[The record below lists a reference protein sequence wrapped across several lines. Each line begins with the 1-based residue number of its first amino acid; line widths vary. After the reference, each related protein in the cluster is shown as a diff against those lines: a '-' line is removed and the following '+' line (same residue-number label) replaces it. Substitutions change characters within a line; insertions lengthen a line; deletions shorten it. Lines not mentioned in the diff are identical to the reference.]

1 MGTRFFFS
9 RRVPRPTETI
19 EGEITLMMRSLYTA
33 ASGMTGQQFNMDTI
47 ANNLANVN
55 TTGFKKSRADFQ
67 DLLYQSLR
75 FAGTPVTAGAQIPT
89 GIQIGH
95 GVRPVA
101 TQKIFSQGTFQQTDN
116 PLDLVIEGDG
126 FFQVLM
132 PDGTVAY
139 TRDGAFKQD
148 AEGRIVTSDGF
159 FLEPEIVIPDDA
171 VQIAIGA
178 DGTVAVTLAGE
189 SEPQTIGQIELA
201 RFINPAGLQ
210 SGGRNLFLAT
220 GASGIPVVG
229 TAGLD
234 GLGNLAQGFLEMSN
248 VQVVQEMVA
257 MITSQRAYEVN
268 SRAIQASDDMLQTAN
283 NLRR

>member
-1 MGTRFFFS
+1 
-9 RRVPRPTETI
+9 
-19 EGEITLMMRSLYTA
+19 MMRSLHTA
-33 ASGMTGQQFNMDTI
+33 ASGMAGQQFNIDTI

-67 DLLYQSLR
+67 DLLYQSVR

-95 GVRPVA
+95 GVRTVA
-101 TQKIFSQGTFQQTDN
+101 TQKIFSQGTFKQTDN
-116 PLDLVIEGDG
+116 PLDVVIEGDG

-132 PDGTVAY
+132 PDGTIAY

-148 AEGRIVTSDGF
+148 ANGRIVTSDGF
-159 FLEPEIVIPDDA
+159 YLEPEIMIPESA
-171 VQIAIGA
+171 VQIAIGT
-178 DGTVAVTLAGE
+178 DGTVSVTISGD
-189 SEPQTIGQIELA
+189 SEPQTVGQIELA

-210 SGGRNLFLAT
+210 SAGRNLYFAT
-220 GASGIPVVG
+220 AASGAPLVG
-229 TAGLD
+229 IAGLD

-248 VQVVQEMVA
+248 VQVVEEMVA

>member
-1 MGTRFFFS
+1 
-9 RRVPRPTETI
+9 
-19 EGEITLMMRSLYTA
+19 MMRSLYTA
-33 ASGMTGQQFNMDTI
+33 ASGMTAQQFMIDNI

-55 TTGFKKSRADFQ
+55 TAGYKKSRADFQ
-67 DLLYQSLR
+67 DLLYQSVR

-101 TQKIFSQGTFQQTDN
+101 TQKIFQQGTFQQTDN

-132 PDGTVAY
+132 PDGTIAY
-139 TRDGAFKQD
+139 TRDGALKKD
-148 AEGRIVTSDGF
+148 SEGRLVTSDGF
-159 FLEPEIVIPDDA
+159 YLEPEILIPEDA
-171 VQIAIGA
+171 VQIAIGT
-178 DGTVAVTLAGE
+178 DGTVAVTLSGD

-201 RFINPAGLQ
+201 RFVNPAGLQ
-210 SGGRNLFLAT
+210 SVGRNLYTAT
-220 GASGIPVVG
+220 GASGAPLVG

-234 GLGNLAQGFLEMSN
+234 GFGNLAQGFLEMSN
-248 VQVVQEMVA
+248 VQVVEEMVA